1 MESNFLDVAELM
13 PVATINKKGLMPTYN
28 ARLTINNDTDTSKIY
43 KVCDINN
50 DFHAFLELSVSH
62 PTATP
67 SLVYVKISR
76 HNSQN
81 QELKGVKNKI
91 IGDID
96 VYIDKSNNYLAV
108 KLIPYERL
116 SIRFMVGYNVIFNV
130 SELSDENGLIA
141 LTDKLQ

>member
-1 MESNFLDVAELM
+1 
-13 PVATINKKGLMPTYN
+13 MPTYN

-50 DFHAFLELSVSH
+50 DFYAFLELSVSH
-62 PTATP
+62 PTTTP
-67 SLVYVKISR
+67 SLVYVKIGR

-81 QELKGVKNKI
+81 QELRGVKNKI

-116 SIRFMVGYNVIFNV
+116 SIRFMVGYDVIFNV
-130 SELSDENGLIA
+130 S
-141 LTDKLQ
+141 